1 MKLKFL
7 ITSIFLATN
16 FFTTTAQTTLEKAPE
31 NWFNLEQKKDNV
43 PGIASEKAYNELL
56 KGKKSQTIIVAVIDS
71 GIDVNHEDLKDVI
84 WNNSAEIAGNGVDDD
99 KNGYVDDIHGWSF
112 IGGKNGNVEKD
123 TYEITREYGRLLKKY
138 EGMSEEKKEK
148 DAEFEYF
155 NKIEKEYKSTVDKM
169 KTRQESFMFFYKSYK
184 KAKVLIEAY
193 ADTDSLT
200 ESVIADINSCDDK
213 IKQAKGIMEYGVKN
227 NVTIKDL
234 EDGYNYYDTGLNYG
248 YNLDYNPRNI
258 IGDDYSNIDEKYY
271 GSSDVIGVH
280 NFHGTHVAGIIAA
293 NRQNNTGIKGVADNV
308 RIMALRAVPNGD
320 ERDKD
325 IANAIIYAVDNGARV
340 INMSFGKS
348 YSPGKAAVDSAVKY
362 AASKN
367 VLLVHAAGNSS
378 KDSDKGGNF
387 PTKKLIAGTSADNW
401 LEVGASSW
409 KGGKNLA
416 ANFSNYG
423 KTTVDVFAPGVA
435 IYSTAPDQ
443 KYKEAQGTSMASP
456 VTAGVAAMIMS
467 YYPKLTAV
475 QVKDII
481 MQSTVKYKK
490 LKVSKPGSKEEKIK
504 FSALSKTGGVVNAYE
519 AIKLAEKF
527 SKGKLKIKKY

>member
-1 MKLKFL
+1 
-7 ITSIFLATN
+7 
-16 FFTTTAQTTLEKAPE
+16 
-31 NWFNLEQKKDNV
+31 
-43 PGIASEKAYNELL
+43 
-56 KGKKSQTIIVAVIDS
+56 
-71 GIDVNHEDLKDVI
+71 
-84 WNNSAEIAGNGVDDD
+84 
-99 KNGYVDDIHGWSF
+99 
-112 IGGKNGNVEKD
+112 
-123 TYEITREYGRLLKKY
+123 
-138 EGMSEEKKEK
+138 
-148 DAEFEYF
+148 
-155 NKIEKEYKSTVDKM
+155 M
-169 KTRQESFMFFYKSYK
+169 KTRQEGFMFFYKSYK

-193 ADTDSLT
+193 ADSDSLT
-200 ESVIADINSCDDK
+200 ESIVADVNSCDDK

-227 NVTIKDL
+227 NVTLADL
-234 EDGYNYYDTGLNYG
+234 EDGYEYYDTGLNYG
-248 YNLDYNPRNI
+248 YNLDYNPRDI

-293 NRQNNTGIKGVADNV
+293 NRTNNTGVKGVADNV

-348 YSPGKAAVDSAVKY
+348 YSPGKDAVDRAVKY

-367 VLLVHAAGNSS
+367 VLLVHASGNSS
-378 KDSDKGGNF
+378 KNLDKGGNF
-387 PTKKLIAGTSADNW
+387 PTKKLIAGASADNW

-409 KGGKNLA
+409 KGGENLA
-416 ANFSNYG
+416 ASFSNYG
-423 KTTVDVFAPGVA
+423 KTAVDVFAPGTA

-443 KYKEAQGTSMASP
+443 KYKEAQGTSMAAP

-490 LKVSKPGSKEEKIK
+490 QKVSKPGSKEEKIK
-504 FSALSKTGGVVNAYE
+504 FSDLSKTGGVVNAYE